1 MTGFDSTIRL
11 GPIGPSPPGLVRF
24 PRPAGIA
31 FRSAPAQKVPWL
43 PPNTATRAASS
54 PSNSRKAA
62 ARAAAVSRST
72 AFRTSGRL
80 IITVVTLRVFSTSTG
95 IPPPSGLQA
104 GLDVPDLFDYK
115 AAPDG
120 FHFEVLCRSGVVPV
134 DLAAQQIQRLEFH
147 LASQPVQEP
156 DRQAFAVDLSVKVHY
171 VGLDG
176 YLAVAAQGWP
186 MANVGNRPAP
196 LSPDRGKGHIHS
208 VGRNYLILGPQVG
221 RSISELRLSQL

>member
-1 MTGFDSTIRL
+1 
-11 GPIGPSPPGLVRF
+11 
-24 PRPAGIA
+24 
-31 FRSAPAQKVPWL
+31 
-43 PPNTATRAASS
+43 
-54 PSNSRKAA
+54 
-62 ARAAAVSRST
+62 
-72 AFRTSGRL
+72 
-80 IITVVTLRVFSTSTG
+80 STSTG

-134 DLAAQQIQRLEFH
+134 DLAAQQIQRLESH

-221 RSISELRLSQL
+221 RSISELRLSQLAALDNPAPDAVRPAKHSPREIHAACDEQPANRGRADPLPAH